1 MKKFKKVV
9 PALCALLVS
18 AVMLGSSTYA
28 WFSMNTSVTA
38 QGMQVSAKSD
48 SQYFV
53 VASTLT
59 AENKFPEAT
68 VDKVDATLTQKGVGD
83 TNDVYPVSKVATA
96 TDIVSEQGAG
106 KYTNGDTVTA
116 GDWFTASSPKR
127 ENVKGDDTNDKL
139 LKNVRK
145 IDFGAKDYFLQYT
158 FYVGLEKNS
167 SDFTGKIKISATY
180 DNAAKVACSI
190 SLLAL
195 PGKTETL
202 NQTFESVTTADVEST
217 EDYSLTKANLS
228 VIKVVV
234 YVYIDGEDARIKSDG
249 FTTLTGKVTLT
260 VKAAA

>member
-38 QGMQVSAKSD
+38 QGMEVSAKSD

-53 VASTLT
+53 VASGLT
-59 AENKFPEAT
+59 PENKFSEAT
-68 VDKVDATLTQKGVGD
+68 VDKVDAALTQKGIND

-96 TDIVSEQGAG
+96 TDIVSEQGEG

-127 ENVKGDDTNDKL
+127 DKVKGDDTNDKL
-139 LKNVRK
+139 LKNARK

-167 SDFTGKIKISATY
+167 SDFTGKIKINATS
-180 DNAAKVACSI
+180 DNAAAKVACSI

-202 NQTFESVTTADVEST
+202 NQTFESVTGTDVEST
-217 EDYSLTKANLS
+217 ETYSLTKANLS

-234 YVYIDGEDARIKSDG
+234 YVYIDGEDNQIKSDG

-260 VKAAA
+260 VKAA

>member
-68 VDKVDATLTQKGVGD
+68 VDKVDASLTQKGVGD
-83 TNDVYPVSKVATA
+83 KNDVYPVSKVATA

-106 KYTNGDTVTA
+106 KYTNGDTVA
-116 GDWFTASSPKR
+116 VGDWFTASSPKR
-127 ENVKGDDTNDKL
+127 DKVKGDDTNDKL

-145 IDFGAKDYFLQYT
+145 IEFGAKDYFLQYT

-167 SDFTGKIKISATY
+167 SDYSGKVKINAAS
-180 DNAAKVACSI
+180 DNAAAKVACKI

-195 PGKTETL
+195 PANTETL
-202 NQTFESVTTADVEST
+202 DQTFESVTTADVEST
-217 EDYSLTKANLS
+217 GTYDLTKANSS

-234 YVYIDGEDARIKSDG
+234 YVYIDGEDAQIKSDG
-249 FTTLTGKVTLT
+249 FTTLTGNVTLT
-260 VKAAA
+260 VKAA